1 MNQYT
6 ETVKEED
13 QEIEETEDET
23 KVAQYV
29 NRNKIRRQNGT
40 RGLTTT
46 SLKDRTKK
54 GRRIID
60 NDNIDSMQEDHNVQ
74 H

>member
-6 ETVKEED
+6 STVKEED

-29 NRNKIRRQNGT
+29 NRNKIRRKNGT
-40 RGLTTT
+40 KGLTT
-46 SLKDRTKK
+46 DRTKK
-54 GRRIID
+54 GRIID
-60 NDNIDSMQEDHNVQ
+60 NDNIDSMQEDQNVQ

>member
-23 KVAQYV
+23 KAAQYV

-40 RGLTTT
+40 KGLKTT
-46 SLKDRTKK
+46 DRTKR
-54 GRRIID
+54 GRIID
-60 NDNIDSMQEDHNVQ
+60 NDNVDSM
-74 H
+74 

>member
-29 NRNKIRRQNGT
+29 NRNKIRR
-40 RGLTTT
+40 
-46 SLKDRTKK
+46 
-54 GRRIID
+54 
-60 NDNIDSMQEDHNVQ
+60 
-74 H
+74 

>member
-40 RGLTTT
+40 KGLKT
-46 SLKDRTKK
+46 KEDRTKR
-54 GRRIID
+54 GRIID
-60 NDNIDSMQEDHNVQ
+60 NDNVDSMQEDQNVQ
-74 H
+74 F